1 MASRRYNFLRQIL
14 PWPSAKSHLRLQEH
28 GKKDSTPFSFYLPS
42 FLALFV
48 RALWCK
54 QRRLFSSHFGKGTWG
69 SCRAVD
75 NGDVIHFS
83 RSVLRSSLPPSL
95 SLFPSLSPSLPPI
108 TVCQVVQF
116 YFLHTFTWSHFSLP
130 SQSCPPALQWRGCE
144 GSGKDHTSVLWDR
157 EWKPAQ
163 TKSTKRGLIFDIR
176 LKSEKMK
183 FMC

>member
-95 SLFPSLSPSLPPI
+95 SLFPSLSPSLPP
-108 TVCQVVQF
+108 
-116 YFLHTFTWSHFSLP
+116 SHHSLP
-130 SQSCPPALQWRGCE
+130 GGSILFPTHIHLIAFLSSEPILPPGSPVE
-144 GSGKDHTSVLWDR
+144 GL
-157 EWKPAQ
+157 
-163 TKSTKRGLIFDIR
+163 RGLWERSHLRPLGQGMETSAD
-176 LKSEKMK
+176 KVNKT
-183 FMC
+183 